1 MKLQSFA
8 TWISEIQHTSGPPT
22 TQKKKEKRELGDFLF
37 FFIFTKSGKMDPLQL
52 TTFVWLIF
60 DSLTL
65 ALKKGALLDSLKK
78 ENGWLSIFF
87 SFFLFYFFLKI
98 FFFFCSN
105 FSRFPFL
112 CIFSLIPKSVTRVF
126 FNFGLFIFFLNY

>member
-37 FFIFTKSGKMDPLQL
+37 FFIFTKLGKMDPLQL

-87 SFFLFYFFLKI
+87 SFLLFPQDLL
-98 FFFFCSN
+98 FFFALISQD
-105 FSRFPFL
+105 FL
-112 CIFSLIPKSVTRVF
+112 SFVYSVLSLNLLLVSFLILVCLF
-126 FNFGLFIFFLNY
+126 FF